1 MVQIDFSENFSC
13 KYDRE
18 VQSAHF
24 GGSKGQVSL
33 HTGILYLGPGPTP
46 RVVGFCSISDNTDHT
61 PAGIWAHLKPVLQKH
76 CPPAKVKKLH
86 FVSDGPTSQYR
97 NKSNFAT
104 TMQHHINN
112 TYKRTTWNFLES
124 GHGKGPADGIGA
136 AIKRNAD
143 AYIASSNTVAGEN
156 RAIVDAA
163 TMYRALIRQGTTL
176 DLFLI
181 DEEEFQASS
190 AQLRSMNPN
199 GVPGT
204 MKLHQVIFDKPGT
217 IKYRDVSCFC
227 DNCEHDFTQFQL
239 LDKVDKSTDE
249 NNNVINK
256 DR

>member
-1 MVQIDFSENFSC
+1 
-13 KYDRE
+13 
-18 VQSAHF
+18 
-24 GGSKGQVSL
+24 
-33 HTGILYLGPGPTP
+33 
-46 RVVGFCSISDNTDHT
+46 
-61 PAGIWAHLKPVLQKH
+61 
-76 CPPAKVKKLH
+76 
-86 FVSDGPTSQYR
+86 
-97 NKSNFAT
+97 
-104 TMQHHINN
+104 MQHHINS

-143 AYIASSNTVAGEN
+143 AYIASSNNVAGEN

-199 GVPGT
+199 RVPGT

-239 LDKVDKSTDE
+239 LDKVDKPTDE
-249 NNNVINK
+249 NNNVIDK
-256 DR
+256 DGDLIGQWCCVSYEGKMYPGKIVDVDDNDVEVNCMSRVGNNRYYWPLFKDQIWYSIDDILGIIPEPKHVTARHLEIDSTMYDAIMAKLKISL